1 MNKIMFDDN
10 VKLTQ
15 LVIEELKTNTRRIIP
30 QSELDKI
37 NRFQEE
43 YYDLTFDKLEG
54 VELIKHYY
62 LVEKRG
68 RLPYQ
73 IGEIVAVAQSYKTL
87 FEEQRDD
94 ASRLFDLRNSAGWNN
109 KMFVKAELMHRRIQM
124 LDVRFEMLQDIS
136 DEDCLKEGVVVNE
149 PKIKGGI
156 NMYYPCEYLRSCAKE
171 VGWGRVFHTP
181 REAFAHLINKVSR
194 KDVWSLNP
202 YVYAY
207 DFKLVK

>member
-1 MNKIMFDDN
+1 MKKIMFNDN

-37 NRFQEE
+37 NQFQEE

-73 IGEIVAVAQSYKTL
+73 IGDIVAVAQSYKTL

-109 KMFVKAELMHRRIQM
+109 KMFVKAELMHRRIKI

-136 DEDCLKEGVVVNE
+136 DEDCLKEG
-149 PKIKGGI
+149 IQTF
-156 NMYYPCEYLRSCAKE
+156 YYGDCKFPPDGYTFDDGKSHFNSLRA
-171 VGWGRVFHTP
+171 
-181 REAFAHLINKVSR
+181 AFAHLINKASR
-194 KDVWSLNP
+194 KDVWSENP
-202 YVYAY
+202 YVFVY
-207 DFKLVK
+207 DFELIK

>member
-94 ASRLFDLRNSAGWNN
+94 ISRLFDLRDTAGWNN
-109 KMFVKAELMHRRIQM
+109 KMFVKAALMHRRIQM
-124 LDVRFEMLQDIS
+124 LDVKFEMLQDIS
-136 DEDCLKEGVVVNE
+136 DEDCLKEG
-149 PKIKGGI
+149 IKDMGVGG
-156 NMYYPCEYLRSCAKE
+156 NLRYSFTENVKQTTGDIIAFSNNFATAK
-171 VGWGRVFHTP
+171 
-181 REAFAHLINKVSR
+181 EAFAELINKVSR

-207 DFKLVK
+207 DFELVK

>member
-94 ASRLFDLRNSAGWNN
+94 VSRLFDLRDTAGWNN
-109 KMFVKAELMHRRIQM
+109 KMFVKAALMHRRIQM
-124 LDVRFEMLQDIS
+124 LDVKFEILQDIS
-136 DEDCLKEGVVVNE
+136 DEDCLKEGIIKEWHVPSCKNYYYVPGIEVKSVE
-149 PKIKGGI
+149 DVHDTPK
-156 NMYYPCEYLRSCAKE
+156 
-171 VGWGRVFHTP
+171 
-181 REAFAHLINKVSR
+181 EAFAHLINKVSR

>member
-94 ASRLFDLRNSAGWNN
+94 ISRLFDLRDTAGWNN
-109 KMFVKAELMHRRIQM
+109 KMFVKAALMHRRIQM
-124 LDVRFEMLQDIS
+124 LDVKFEMLQDIT
-136 DEDCLKEGVVVNE
+136 DECCLKEGI
-149 PKIKGGI
+149 IKKWHAPACK
-156 NMYYPCEYLRSCAKE
+156 NYYYVPGVE
-171 VGWGRVFHTP
+171 VKGVKDVHDTP

-194 KDVWSLNP
+194 KDVWSENP
-202 YVYAY
+202 YVFVY
-207 DFKLVK
+207 DFELVK

>member
-136 DEDCLKEGVVVNE
+136 DEDCLKEGIRKQGKTYFIEGYGKKLPMAREMV
-149 PKIKGGI
+149 K
-156 NMYYPCEYLRSCAKE
+156 YS
-171 VGWGRVFHTP
+171 FTSP
-181 REAFAHLINKVSR
+181 RQAYSWLINKICGR
-194 KDVWSLNP
+194 FTWENNP
-202 YVYAY
+202 YVCVY
-207 DFKLVK
+207 DFELVKG